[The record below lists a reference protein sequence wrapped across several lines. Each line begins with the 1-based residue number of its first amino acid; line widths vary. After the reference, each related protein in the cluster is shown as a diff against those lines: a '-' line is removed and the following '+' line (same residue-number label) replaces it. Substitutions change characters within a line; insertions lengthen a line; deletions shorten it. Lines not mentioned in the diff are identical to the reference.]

1 MCGLGARVAYIKLA
15 EFQILRIAN
24 RRSGGAS
31 RRFMTP
37 PIRAPRPA
45 HYRRQYK
52 ASTTSNLPPKL
63 ISCTRTPTHTLTHA
77 HSGETARAH
86 SSSLS
91 ERVSGTRTS
100 SPGIA
105 HTHATP
111 SHLPLAVAPTPCS
124 RRLCLLGTLA
134 AVPCKVCMSQLCFVY
149 RVCALSLYVKCS

>member
-1 MCGLGARVAYIKLA
+1 MPPDLGPRGAGAAVDVCGLGARVAYIKLA

-91 ERVSGTRTS
+91 EQVSGTRTS

-111 SHLPLAVAPTPCS
+111 SHLPLAVAPTSSAGATLWSSGCAT
-124 RRLCLLGTLA
+124 RR
-134 AVPCKVCMSQLCFVY
+134 
-149 RVCALSLYVKCS
+149 R